1 MKNTV
6 TKKLNDIN
14 ILVDGRININGKKSN
29 KKISSIK
36 GLGITLT
43 NN

>member
-1 MKNTV
+1 MHDI
-6 TKKLNDIN
+6 KLNDIN
-14 ILVDGRININGKKSN
+14 ILVDGRININGKNSN
-29 KKISSIK
+29 KEISLIK